1 MSQQMKENYWIK
13 DETSGVT
20 FVEREI
26 KIPKNIFEKSI
37 METLSKKIENL
48 ERQVQI
54 LKGKNELYVD
64 SFKAKGI
71 LVKTIEKFK
80 LGGIKEIDIIDL
92 YNETHLPISQ
102 INEVMDELEKEG
114 KVTEYG
120 KNN

>member
-1 MSQQMKENYWIK
+1 MKENYWIK